1 MAMGLKHSPSI
12 FQRNMQHILHDMPMV
27 RIFVDDVIVGGRTLE
42 EAYENM
48 KLVLDRL
55 REKNMV
61 VTTSNT
67 QLFRTTLNFL
77 GHVISGSGVSPQ
89 QIQVHAVLDWPLPV
103 HKNELRGFLGL
114 AN

>member
-1 MAMGLKHSPSI
+1 MVTPFGSYQWKVMAMGLKNSPSI
-12 FQRNMQHILHDMPMV
+12 FQRNMQHIFHDMPMV
-27 RIFVDDVIVGGRTLE
+27 RIFVDDGIVGGRTLE

-61 VTTSNT
+61 VNTSNM

-77 GHVISGSGVSPQ
+77 GHVISGNGVSPQ
-89 QIQVHAVLDWPLPV
+89 HSTVHAVLD
-103 HKNELRGFLGL
+103 
-114 AN
+114 